1 MIGKEEA
8 EGIEDEIGRG
18 TSGIGG
24 GSGGERTTSISNDEA
39 RAEGIREVMRSKG
52 NEESQEEGTS
62 VGSEMEGDE
71 EGNQ

>member
-8 EGIEDEIGRG
+8 KGIEEEIGRG
-18 TSGIGG
+18 TSG
-24 GSGGERTTSISNDEA
+24 GERTISISNDEA

-71 EGNQ
+71 EGKQ